1 MNRMS
6 ETTSR
11 KETREAYLFNLPLI
25 LVSLAFIFLPVVGTL
40 FTSLFRDV
48 TFMPN
53 KFLGFE
59 NYARLLGDPH
69 FWQSARFTLLF
80 VLVSVALELFWGLVF
95 ALVLNETFPGRSW
108 LRIAILIPWAI
119 PIAISGRIWEL
130 IYNYDFGVFNYLV
143 LQTGVVDSPVSWLGT
158 SAGAFTAI
166 VISDVWKT
174 TPFITIILLAGLSTI
189 SGELYEQAR
198 IDGANFG
205 QRFFRITLPLLR
217 PVVVVALLF
226 RTIDAIRIF
235 DLVYVLTGGG
245 PGGSSTSLSLYAFNY
260 YVAGDFGYGSAASVL
275 VFILAALLSILYIKF
290 GRFREEV
297 AQ

>member
-1 MNRMS
+1 MKRMS
-6 ETTSR
+6 ETIFR

-25 LVSLAFIFLPVVGTL
+25 LVSLAFIFLPVLGTL
-40 FTSLFRDV
+40 ITSLFRDV

-59 NYARLLGDPH
+59 NYTRLLSDPH

-80 VLVSVALELFWGLVF
+80 VLVSVALELFWGLIF
-95 ALVLNETFPGRSW
+95 ALVLNETFPGRGW
-108 LRIAILIPWAI
+108 LRVAILIPWAI

-130 IYNYDFGVFNYLV
+130 IYNYDFGVFNYLA
-143 LQTGVVDSPVSWLGT
+143 LQSGIADSPVSWLGT
-158 SAGAFTAI
+158 SVGAFTAI

-174 TPFITIILLAGLSTI
+174 TPFMTIILLAGLSTI
-189 SGELYEQAR
+189 PGDLYKQAR
-198 IDGANFG
+198 IDGTNFF

-235 DLVYVLTGGG
+235 DLIYVLTGGG

-275 VFILAALLSILYIKF
+275 VFVLAALLSILYIKF
-290 GRFREEV
+290 GRFQEEV
-297 AQ
+297 AR